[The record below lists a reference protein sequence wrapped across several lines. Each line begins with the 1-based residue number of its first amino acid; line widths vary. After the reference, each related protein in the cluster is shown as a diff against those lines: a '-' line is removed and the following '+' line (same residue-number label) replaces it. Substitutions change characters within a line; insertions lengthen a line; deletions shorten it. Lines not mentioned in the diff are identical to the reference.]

1 HVRAPAPAP
10 ARGTAPAQ
18 ARRRVPRPGGA
29 RGDRRAAL
37 LGALGRPEGA
47 HPDRPRARRR
57 APAPPPRRAHRRRR
71 PRGDGR
77 DHGRDHPAQPRARA
91 HGRLG
96 EPPAPHRPAGRTL
109 GHLGRRRP
117 GGEGHRGGAALAGAH
132 RGRVRRR
139 RRPRMST
146 LVQILSPDFL
156 LRDALVG
163 SVLVGVVC
171 PLVGAYFVLRRMIFL
186 GVALPQLSAAGLA
199 FPFVGYRL
207 AVGAHEHGNVSERS
221 LAMVGSFAFTLTGLL
236 VLTAF
241 ERRGRETVE
250 ARIGVT
256 YAIAAALTILFLA
269 VDPHGDAEMVNLL
282 KGDILATTR
291 TSLTLLA
298 YVLGAVVLVLF
309 AFRKEFLLVSFDRDL
324 AVVFGKRAALWDGL
338 LYLLI
343 GITISLGVMTAGPLV
358 TFGFLVVPPLT
369 ARLVT
374 RR

>member
-1 HVRAPAPAP
+1 
-10 ARGTAPAQ
+10 
-18 ARRRVPRPGGA
+18 
-29 RGDRRAAL
+29 
-37 LGALGRPEGA
+37 
-47 HPDRPRARRR
+47 
-57 APAPPPRRAHRRRR
+57 
-71 PRGDGR
+71 
-77 DHGRDHPAQPRARA
+77 
-91 HGRLG
+91 
-96 EPPAPHRPAGRTL
+96 
-109 GHLGRRRP
+109 
-117 GGEGHRGGAALAGAH
+117 
-132 RGRVRRR
+132 
-139 RRPRMST
+139 MST

-186 GVALPQLSAAGLA
+186 GVALPQLSAAGIA
-199 FPFVGYRL
+199 FSFVGYRL
-207 AVGAHEHGNVSERS
+207 AVGPHEHGNLSERS
-221 LAMVGSFAFTLTGLL
+221 LAMAGSFAFTLTGLL

-298 YVLGAVVLVLF
+298 SVLGAVVLVLF
-309 AFRKEFLLVSFDRDL
+309 ACRKEFLLVSFDRDL
-324 AVVFGKRAALWDGL
+324 AVVFGKWAGLWDGL
-338 LYLLI
+338 LYLTI
-343 GITISLGVMTAGPLV
+343 GVTISLGVMTAGPLV

-369 ARLVT
+369 ARLLT
-374 RR
+374 RRMLSFSLVAAAIGGAAAFGGFYCAYRMDLPLGPAEVALASLMLIVVGAASMIRQGAARLRAP

>member
-1 HVRAPAPAP
+1 
-10 ARGTAPAQ
+10 
-18 ARRRVPRPGGA
+18 
-29 RGDRRAAL
+29 
-37 LGALGRPEGA
+37 
-47 HPDRPRARRR
+47 
-57 APAPPPRRAHRRRR
+57 
-71 PRGDGR
+71 
-77 DHGRDHPAQPRARA
+77 
-91 HGRLG
+91 
-96 EPPAPHRPAGRTL
+96 
-109 GHLGRRRP
+109 
-117 GGEGHRGGAALAGAH
+117 
-132 RGRVRRR
+132 
-139 RRPRMST
+139 MST

-186 GVALPQLSAAGLA
+186 GVALPQLSAAGIA
-199 FPFVGYRL
+199 FSFVGYRL

-298 YVLGAVVLVLF
+298 SVLGAVVLVLF
-309 AFRKEFLLVSFDRDL
+309 ACRKEFLLVSFDRDL
-324 AVVFGKRAALWDGL
+324 AVVFGKWAGLWDGL
-338 LYLLI
+338 LYLTI
-343 GITISLGVMTAGPLV
+343 GVTISLGVMTAGPLV

-369 ARLVT
+369 ARLLT
-374 RR
+374 RRMLSFSLVAAAIGGAAAFGGFYCAYRMDLPLGPAEVALASLMLIVVGTASMIRQGAARLRAP

>member
-1 HVRAPAPAP
+1 
-10 ARGTAPAQ
+10 
-18 ARRRVPRPGGA
+18 
-29 RGDRRAAL
+29 
-37 LGALGRPEGA
+37 
-47 HPDRPRARRR
+47 
-57 APAPPPRRAHRRRR
+57 
-71 PRGDGR
+71 
-77 DHGRDHPAQPRARA
+77 
-91 HGRLG
+91 
-96 EPPAPHRPAGRTL
+96 
-109 GHLGRRRP
+109 
-117 GGEGHRGGAALAGAH
+117 
-132 RGRVRRR
+132 
-139 RRPRMST
+139 
-146 LVQILSPDFL
+146 
-156 LRDALVG
+156 
-163 SVLVGVVC
+163 
-171 PLVGAYFVLRRMIFL
+171 
-186 GVALPQLSAAGLA
+186 
-199 FPFVGYRL
+199 
-207 AVGAHEHGNVSERS
+207 
-221 LAMVGSFAFTLTGLL
+221 
-236 VLTAF
+236 
-241 ERRGRETVE
+241 VE

-374 RR
+374 RRMLSFSLVAAAIGGAAAFGGFYCAYRMDLPLGPAEVALASLMLIAVGAASMIRQGVARLRAP

>member
-1 HVRAPAPAP
+1 
-10 ARGTAPAQ
+10 
-18 ARRRVPRPGGA
+18 
-29 RGDRRAAL
+29 
-37 LGALGRPEGA
+37 
-47 HPDRPRARRR
+47 
-57 APAPPPRRAHRRRR
+57 
-71 PRGDGR
+71 
-77 DHGRDHPAQPRARA
+77 
-91 HGRLG
+91 
-96 EPPAPHRPAGRTL
+96 
-109 GHLGRRRP
+109 
-117 GGEGHRGGAALAGAH
+117 
-132 RGRVRRR
+132 
-139 RRPRMST
+139 MST
-146 LVQILSPDFL
+146 LAQILSPDFL

-163 SVLVGVVC
+163 SLLVGVVC

-186 GVALPQLSAAGLA
+186 GVALPQLSAAGIA
-199 FPFVGYRL
+199 FSFVGYRL
-207 AVGAHEHGNVSERS
+207 AVGPHEHGNLSERS
-221 LAMVGSFAFTLTGLL
+221 LAMLGSFAFTLGGLL

-269 VDPHGDAEMVNLL
+269 LDPHGDAEMVNLL

-298 YVLGAVVLVLF
+298 DVLGAVVLVLF

-324 AVVFGKRAALWDGL
+324 AVVFGKRAGLWDGL

-343 GITISLGVMTAGPLV
+343 GVTISLGVMTAGPLV

-374 RR
+374 RRMLSFSLVAAAIGGASAFGGFYCAYRMDLPLGPAEVALASLMLIVVGTASMIRQGAARLRAP

>member
-1 HVRAPAPAP
+1 
-10 ARGTAPAQ
+10 
-18 ARRRVPRPGGA
+18 
-29 RGDRRAAL
+29 
-37 LGALGRPEGA
+37 
-47 HPDRPRARRR
+47 
-57 APAPPPRRAHRRRR
+57 
-71 PRGDGR
+71 
-77 DHGRDHPAQPRARA
+77 
-91 HGRLG
+91 
-96 EPPAPHRPAGRTL
+96 
-109 GHLGRRRP
+109 
-117 GGEGHRGGAALAGAH
+117 
-132 RGRVRRR
+132 
-139 RRPRMST
+139 MST

-186 GVALPQLSAAGLA
+186 GVALPQLSAAGIA
-199 FPFVGYRL
+199 FSFVGYRL
-207 AVGAHEHGNVSERS
+207 AVGPHEHGNVSERE
-221 LAMVGSFAFTLTGLL
+221 LAMLGSFAFTLTGLL

-298 YVLGAVVLVLF
+298 SVLGAVVLVLF
-309 AFRKEFLLVSFDRDL
+309 ACRKEFLLVSFDRDL
-324 AVVFGKRAALWDGL
+324 AVVFGKWAGLWDGL
-338 LYLLI
+338 LYLTI
-343 GITISLGVMTAGPLV
+343 GVTISLGVMTAGPLV

-369 ARLVT
+369 ARFLT
-374 RR
+374 RRMLSFSLVAAAIGGAAAFGGFYCAYRMDLPLGPAEVALASLMLIVVGSASMIRQGAARLRAP

>member
-1 HVRAPAPAP
+1 MK
-10 ARGTAPAQ
+10 
-18 ARRRVPRPGGA
+18 
-29 RGDRRAAL
+29 D
-37 LGALGRPEGA
+37 
-47 HPDRPRARRR
+47 
-57 APAPPPRRAHRRRR
+57 
-71 PRGDGR
+71 
-77 DHGRDHPAQPRARA
+77 
-91 HGRLG
+91 
-96 EPPAPHRPAGRTL
+96 
-109 GHLGRRRP
+109 
-117 GGEGHRGGAALAGAH
+117 
-132 RGRVRRR
+132 
-139 RRPRMST
+139 
-146 LVQILSPDFL
+146 LVEILSPTFL

-186 GVALPQLSAAGLA
+186 GVALPQLSAAGIA
-199 FPFVGYRL
+199 FSFVGYRL
-207 AVGAHEHGNVSERS
+207 VVGAHEHGNVSERS
-221 LAMVGSFAFTLTGLL
+221 LAMLGSFAFTLAGLL

-298 YVLGAVVLVLF
+298 GVLGAVVLVLF
-309 AFRKEFLLVSFDRDL
+309 ACRKEFLLVSFDRDL
-324 AVVFGKRAALWDGL
+324 AVVFGKRAELWDGL

-369 ARLVT
+369 ARFLT
-374 RR
+374 RRMLSFSLVAAAIGGAAAFGGFYCAYRLDLPLGPAEVALASLMLIVAGTASMIRRGAAGSRAP